1 MSMESSR
8 NHRRIASILG
18 GAKRAIVL
26 IPNENA
32 LKKLAKGHQGDAT
45 LV

>member
-1 MSMESSR
+1 MSMENSQ

-18 GAKRAIVL
+18 GEKLAIVL

-32 LKKLAKGHQGDAT
+32 LTKLAKGHQADET